1 MSKNLEDWET
11 QQEAKHAAA
20 RGEGPLTFLDGG
32 GAAASRKNREER
44 RISDQLAQEAQ
55 DRHKT
60 VVETAMKA
68 LRNAIF
74 PDEVA
79 HFQALLLKLDLTAEE
94 QEELRKVLWE
104 KIK

>member
-11 QQEAKHAAA
+11 QQDAKRAAA
-20 RGEGPLTFLDGG
+20 HKEGPLSFLEGG

-44 RISDQLAQEAQ
+44 RISDQLAMEAQ
-55 DRHKT
+55 ERHKT
-60 VVETAMKA
+60 AVETAMKA

-79 HFQALLLKLDLTAEE
+79 HFQALLLKLDLTPEE
-94 QEELRKVLWE
+94 QKELQKVLWE